1 MSLFEFLMVL
11 VSIIVGLGV
20 AEVLTGVAR
29 LSRSRGSSTR
39 YWIHSCIVA
48 LVFFALIQQWW
59 ELWTLR
65 DVPEWTFLSLILML
79 TGPMGLF
86 LIAHLI
92 FPESLKGADLK
103 DHYYDSIRPI
113 GWLAALTVFF
123 TALFRPLAFGFQL
136 LELSNATSLIFL
148 AGFIA
153 LSTSRNS
160 TLHAVLVPLFLVLLL
175 WDIVQWNPTIGF
187 AG

>member
-1 MSLFEFLMVL
+1 M
-11 VSIIVGLGV
+11 
-20 AEVLTGVAR
+20 
-29 LSRSRGSSTR
+29 
-39 YWIHSCIVA
+39 A

-59 ELWTLR
+59 ELWNLR

-92 FPESLKGADLK
+92 FPESLKGADLRN
-103 DHYYDSIRPI
+103 YYYESIRPI

-123 TALFRPLAFGFQL
+123 TALFRPLAFGSEL
-136 LELSNATSLIFL
+136 LKLDNATSLIFL
-148 AGFIA
+148 VGFIA
-153 LSTSRNS
+153 LSTSTNS
-160 TLHAVLVPLFLVLLL
+160 KLHAVLVPLFLVLLL
-175 WDIVQWNPTIGF
+175 WDIIQWNPTIGP